1 MAATM
6 PVRFE
11 GPRFEGPERLGAEP
25 SRLLAGAEPSR
36 LLAGAEPSPLL
47 AGARASLGELL
58 KARGSGLEVVKRTRT
73 AIETAFVGAQGDAQG
88 NPQGLAV
95 KMALGVCAEADE
107 CFKAMDGEFTKLS
120 TALTLLAETREE
132 HGGVQSAKALC
143 LNADLKLFET
153 LCLSADL
160 KCARRQVRELKDEAK
175 LAHATLERERKRH
188 ETEQLELRHEIEEI
202 KTAEKRMF
210 AMKIIDLD
218 AEDLDELQGKL
229 EDALGHVLELRACCE
244 SVGTILPSTKCPI
257 GLKMMTHPVFA
268 ADGHSYERSE
278 IERWFAKHG
287 DTAKSPM
294 TSAPLAH
301 HHLVENH
308 TLRSTIREMVEGQM
322 REMREAAGA
331 GGAGAKRQRAAD

>member
-11 GPRFEGPERLGAEP
+11 GPRFEGPERL
-25 SRLLAGAEPSR
+25 
-36 LLAGAEPSPLL
+36 GAEPSPLL

-132 HGGVQSAKALC
+132 HGGVQSAKSLC

-188 ETEQLELRHEIEEI
+188 ETEQLELRHEIEEM
-202 KTAEKRMF
+202 KTTEKRMF

-244 SVGTILPSTKCPI
+244 SVCTILPSTKCPI

-322 REMREAAGA
+322 REMRPEAAGA

>member
-11 GPRFEGPERLGAEP
+11 GPRFEGPERL
-25 SRLLAGAEPSR
+25 
-36 LLAGAEPSPLL
+36 GAEPSPLL

-143 LNADLKLFET
+143 LNTDLKLFEN

-160 KCARRQVRELKDEAK
+160 KCVRRQVRELKDEAK

-244 SVGTILPSTKCPI
+244 SVCTILPSTKCPI

-322 REMREAAGA
+322 REMRPA

>member
-1 MAATM
+1 M

-11 GPRFEGPERLGAEP
+11 GPRFEGPERL
-25 SRLLAGAEPSR
+25 
-36 LLAGAEPSPLL
+36 GAEPSPLL

-88 NPQGLAV
+88 NAQGNPQGLAV

-132 HGGVQSAKALC
+132 RGGVQSA
-143 LNADLKLFET
+143 NA

-160 KCARRQVRELKDEAK
+160 KCVRRQVRELKDEAK

-210 AMKIIDLD
+210 AMKIHDLD

-244 SVGTILPSTKCPI
+244 SVCTILPSTKCPI

-301 HHLVENH
+301 HDLVENH
-308 TLRSTIREMVEGQM
+308 TLKSIIREMVEAQM
-322 REMREAAGA
+322 RQLREAAGA